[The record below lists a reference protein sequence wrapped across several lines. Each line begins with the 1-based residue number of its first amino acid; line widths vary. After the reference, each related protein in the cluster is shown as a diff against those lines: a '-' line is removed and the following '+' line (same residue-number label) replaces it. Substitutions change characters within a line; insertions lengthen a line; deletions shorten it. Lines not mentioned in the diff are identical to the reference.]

1 MLGCG
6 MGDVVWGILLRCVG
20 NTPNGGKPMLKNKFE
35 FEKLEVYQR
44 SIEFYLEI
52 NRLTQ
57 NFPKVEKFGL
67 VSQIRRAAHSVP
79 SNIAEGYG
87 RYHTK
92 DKIKYYRIARSSVY
106 ECIPTIKISYIL
118 KYIDL
123 ENHDKLYNECLI
135 LSKMISGL
143 IRSISRGYTK

>member
-1 MLGCG
+1 M
-6 MGDVVWGILLRCVG
+6 RCLG
-20 NTPNGGKPMLKNKFE
+20 NTPIGGKPMLKNKFE

-44 SIEFYLEI
+44 SIDFYLEI
-52 NRLTQ
+52 NRITQ
-57 NFPKVEKFGL
+57 EFPDIEKFGL

-92 DKIKYYRIARSSVY
+92 DKIKYYRIARASVY
-106 ECIPTIKISYIL
+106 ECIPTLKISYIL

-123 ENHDKLYNECLI
+123 ENHDKLYTECLI

-143 IRSISRGYTK
+143 IKSISWKYSK